1 MGTEFEKIME
11 HIVVSIRSAGYEPYD
26 QLYGYLKTGNEAYIT
41 RTGDARR
48 LVKEL
53 DRERLQKHVNAMN
66 GMRDLFTVLF
76 QAQAMRPRIGYFK
89 LKQIV
94 LDIQTADVSLRMD
107 WDEGAGEEW
116 IRFIHPTEG
125 LVMMI
130 HDVVPIAFIKS
141 TYNVLLIDK
150 AITHFLVI
158 QSENFDS
165 AEWTVNVDRLTRDI
179 PEIVWHASISAVDP
193 DCFSLNDLYY
203 ATV

>member
-1 MGTEFEKIME
+1 
-11 HIVVSIRSAGYEPYD
+11 
-26 QLYGYLKTGNEAYIT
+26 
-41 RTGDARR
+41 
-48 LVKEL
+48 
-53 DRERLQKHVNAMN
+53 
-66 GMRDLFTVLF
+66 MRDLFAVLL
-76 QAQAMRPRIGYFK
+76 QAQAMRPHIGYFG
-89 LKQIV
+89 LKQIF
-94 LDIQTADVSLRMD
+94 LDIQTADASLRMD

-141 TYNVLLIDK
+141 TYNVLLIDR
-150 AITHFLVI
+150 AIAHFLVI

-179 PEIVWHASISAVDP
+179 PEIVWRASISAVDP